1 MRAGLDPGY
10 ENILSAIPHITP
22 FEGAWR
28 DVSFNTS
35 GVCSALL
42 GSPLTRRVG
51 AEAPFDRQLSHR
63 VYEFFK
69 FHQPYNGVS
78 DLYKVWTPI
87 AEKVSPSSALSMLV
101 SKESLVWLGANKT
114 VPVDYVNPAKVCTV
128 EDVEATVAGVFA
140 STRTYE
146 VRYAFRSSVDCDT
159 AAYTLPADQSIS
171 VNRFPVDSAIGVVCV
186 LCACTG
192 SVLCLGFAAF
202 AFAYRGHKLL
212 ESARLSLTMVWFTL
226 ALVACCSPLFFL
238 GTPSSALCQARNWA
252 VFLPGFMLYS
262 FLLAKVYHLSVVLNA
277 RTRRLEKASDRMAI
291 MVTAF
296 GVWNAPLILL
306 LIIGSAYHGPSTTS
320 YNVIIDEFLYA
331 TIDPF
336 ECENIGSGVYAALI
350 LYVALMVLFGEARAH
365 SSPASTADSRRL
377 QGCC

>member
-10 ENILSAIPHITP
+10 KNILSAIPHVTP

-28 DVSFNTS
+28 NVSFNSS
-35 GVCSALL
+35 GACSALL
-42 GSPLTRRVG
+42 GSPLTRCVG
-51 AEAPFDRQLSHR
+51 AEPPFDRQLSHR
-63 VYEFFK
+63 VYEIFK
-69 FHQPYNGVS
+69 FHNGLS
-78 DLYKVWTPI
+78 SFTRVWKPI
-87 AEKVSPSSALSMLV
+87 AEKVSPSSSLSMLV

-114 VPVDYVNPAKVCTV
+114 IPVDYVNPNKVPCAAS
-128 EDVEATVAGVFA
+128 DVKATVTGVFA

-146 VRYAFRSSVDCDT
+146 VRYTFRSSADCDT
-159 AAYTLPADQSIS
+159 ASYTLPADQSIS
-171 VNRFPVDSAIGVVCV
+171 VNRFPVDSSIGVVCV

-192 SVLCLGFAAF
+192 SVLCLCFAAF

-212 ESARLSLTMVWFTL
+212 ESAQLNLTMVWFAL
-226 ALVACCSPLFFL
+226 ALVASCSPLLFL
-238 GTPSSALCQARNWA
+238 GTPSSVLCQLRNWA
-252 VFLPGFMLYS
+252 VFLPGFTLYS

-277 RTRRLEKASDRMAI
+277 RTRRLEKARDRMAI
-291 MVTAF
+291 MATAF
-296 GVWNAPLILL
+296 GAWNAPLILL

-320 YNVIIDEFLYA
+320 YNVIIDKFLYA

-336 ECENIGSGVYAALI
+336 ECENVGSGVYAALI
-350 LYVALMVLFGEARAH
+350 LYVALMVLFGEARAY